1 MKPAR
6 LIRHSAA
13 NRPARLRG
21 AVGEGIENTNRY
33 RIRTLESLGGS
44 SSTARVPRSGFT
56 LIEVLVCIGVVGI
69 LVALLLPAVQAS
81 RSRARQVTCVNNLK
95 QLCVA
100 AHTFET
106 SFRGFPATTMHS
118 YFPDGIRPG
127 ISAQAR
133 LVPYV
138 LGDVELLKQL
148 DFNDMSPNVPGTL
161 PGSNSAKNV
170 PFLSLHVP
178 TFLCPEESH
187 DGAGNSYRTCMG
199 SGPGWMSSKMGATC
213 VDPGNGTGAFVN
225 GRSVKPTEIRDGLSN
240 TVLFSERLLAD
251 GQTGAYTPWQ
261 DIHFPNTSICTVA
274 EARSVCAVVFSD
286 LPPHDSYAGWTWL
299 YGGWNHTWYS
309 HVLPPNS
316 AIPDCNPGATF
327 VAGGA
332 PGAYSARSLHAGSV
346 NVVMAD
352 GSTRSIAE
360 TIDLN
365 VWQAMATRDSGE
377 VSQ

>member
-1 MKPAR
+1 MKTAR
-6 LIRHSAA
+6 LIRRSTAH
-13 NRPARLRG
+13 RQARLR
-21 AVGEGIENTNRY
+21 AALADGIENTNRL
-33 RIRTLESLGGS
+33 RIRRAASLCNRAS
-44 SSTARVPRSGFT
+44 PPRVPRSGFT
-56 LIEVLVCIGVVGI
+56 IIEVLVCIGVVGI
-69 LVALLLPAVQAS
+69 LVAILLPAVQAS
-81 RSRARQVTCVNNLK
+81 RSRARRVACVNNLK
-95 QLCVA
+95 QLGVA
-100 AHTFET
+100 VHTFET
-106 SFRGFPATTMHS
+106 AFRGFPETTMHS
-118 YFPDGIRPG
+118 FVNRVLRSG

-138 LGDVELLKQL
+138 LGDSESLKQM
-148 DFNDMSPNVPGTL
+148 DFDDMTPNKPGI
-161 PGSNSAKNV
+161 PPRSSSARNE
-170 PFLSLHVP
+170 PFLSLRVP

-199 SGPGWMSSKMGATC
+199 SGPGWLGPKTGATC

-251 GQTGAYTPWQ
+251 GQAGAYTPWR
-261 DIHFPNTSICTVA
+261 DIHFPNSTICTVA

-316 AIPDCNPGATF
+316 AIPDCNPGGII

-332 PGAYSARSLHAGSV
+332 PGAYSARALHPGGV

-352 GSTRSIAE
+352 GSTRFIDE
-360 TIDLN
+360 TIDLS

-377 VSQ
+377 LSQ